1 MSGCDEGSPVPFL
14 SVQTFQSLW
23 MLGTSYYR
31 NGEVRRTMQLL
42 KKNDGLNCPKCVLLY
57 ATCCNQLREFNL
69 GLRAIYGL
77 VGGKAGEN
85 VHQSTLYRP
94 LFTSESRMSEDAV
107 LSVFQEDSGLA
118 FQLLGQLNR
127 CVMVQIVQ

>member
-1 MSGCDEGSPVPFL
+1 MKGVLFS

-23 MLGTSYYR
+23 LLGTSYYR
-31 NGEVRRTMQLL
+31 NGEVRRTVHLL
-42 KKNDGLNCPKCVLLY
+42 KKNGGLSCPKCVLLY
-57 ATCCNQLREFNL
+57 ATCCYQLREFHL
-69 GLRAIYGL
+69 GLCAIYAL
-77 VGGKAGEN
+77 VGGKADEN
-85 VHQSTLYRP
+85 VLQSTLYRP
-94 LFTSESRMSEDAV
+94 LFVTESRMSEDAV

>member
-1 MSGCDEGSPVPFL
+1 MTLAL

-23 MLGTSYYR
+23 LLGSCYYR

-42 KKNDGLNCPKCVLLY
+42 KKNGGLNCPKCVLLY

-77 VGGKAGEN
+77 IGGKVDEN

-94 LFTSESRMSEDAV
+94 LFVSESKMSEETV
-107 LSVFQEDSGLA
+107 LSLFKEDAGLA

-127 CVMVQIVQ
+127 CVCFK